1 MMNHKYSSLTQFLAI
16 GLRVPIKNRLGIC
29 QSWVKLVCLILLA
42 SCSHLFYQPLRGALI
57 APERF
62 GVTPEEV
69 WLEASDGVKLHA
81 WVVRAKNPHSTL
93 LLFHGNAENM
103 STHFLNLLWV
113 VEQGVDL
120 LIFDYRGY
128 GMSEGVPTQ
137 AGVYLDALAAM
148 RWAQLD
154 HLRRETDHLI
164 FYGQSLGGQV
174 LGRAVVDFEFKEDVD
189 LLVFDSTFKSYKDVA
204 SRKFLSRW
212 WLTPFYPLARVL
224 ISDEY
229 ASRDVLQKIKTPS
242 LVLHSPHD
250 PVVDFQGGRELYQS
264 LSAPKWWWKIQEGQ
278 HADAFHVSDGKY
290 RKKFL
295 ELITRKLAV
304 KSSH

>member
-1 MMNHKYSSLTQFLAI
+1 MIHKRSSLI
-16 GLRVPIKNRLGIC
+16 YYLRCAELTPIKNGLGLC
-29 QSWVKLVCLILLA
+29 QAWVKFALLA
-42 SCSHLFYQPLRGALI
+42 LACSCSQLFYQPLRGALI

-69 WLEASDGVKLHA
+69 WLESKDRVKLHA
-81 WVVRAKNPHSTL
+81 WVIRAKNPHSTL

-103 STHFLNLLWV
+103 STHFLNMLWIA
-113 VEQGVDL
+113 EQGVDL

-137 AGVYLDALAAM
+137 AGVYLDALTAM
-148 RWAQLD
+148 RWAHSD
-154 HLRRETDHLI
+154 HLKRETKNLI

-174 LGRAVVDFEFKEDVD
+174 MGRAVVDFEKSPEVD
-189 LLVFDSTFKSYKDVA
+189 LLVFDSTFQSYKDVA
-204 SRKFLSRW
+204 SRKFLTRW
-212 WLTPFYPLARVL
+212 WLVPIYPLARIL

-229 ASRDVLQKIKTPS
+229 ASETVLTQIKTPT
-242 LVLHSPHD
+242 LVMHSPHD
-250 PVVDFQGGRELYQS
+250 QVVDFKGGRELYQK
-264 LSAPKWWWKIQEGQ
+264 LSAQKWWWKIQECQ

-295 ELITRKLAV
+295 ELIDQKVRV

>member
-1 MMNHKYSSLTQFLAI
+1 M
-16 GLRVPIKNRLGIC
+16 
-29 QSWVKLVCLILLA
+29 
-42 SCSHLFYQPLRGALI
+42 

-62 GVTPEEV
+62 GVTPEEH
-69 WLEASDGVKLHA
+69 WLTSSDGVRLHG
-81 WVVRAKNPHSTL
+81 WIFRAKNPRHTL

-103 STHFLNLLWV
+103 STHFLNMLWIT
-113 VEQGVDL
+113 EQGVDL

-128 GMSEGVPTQ
+128 GFSHGEPTQ
-137 AGVYLDALAAM
+137 AGVHLDALSAM
-148 RWAQLD
+148 NWAHGD
-154 HLRRETDHLI
+154 HKKRETKNLI
-164 FYGQSLGGQV
+164 FYGQSLGGQI
-174 LGRAVVDFEFKEDVD
+174 LGRAVVDFKNQINID
-189 LLVFDSTFKSYKDVA
+189 LLVFDSTFQSYKNVA

-212 WLTPFYPLARVL
+212 WLYPFYPLARVL

-229 ASRDVLQKIKTPS
+229 ASEKVLTHIKTPS
-242 LVLHSPHD
+242 LVMHSPRD
-250 PVVDFQGGRELYQS
+250 QVVDFQGGRELYQT

-295 ELITRKLAV
+295 ELIDQKIRV